1 MYNDDKTQCVKYPV
15 FKEEEVFC
23 NREILKKQHFPKD
36 PMDEDV
42 QTDEE
47 MLNGGIQQSK
57 NSLKMLKKAT
67 RSKKLYRR
75 VAEKT

>member
-1 MYNDDKTQCVKYPV
+1 
-15 FKEEEVFC
+15 
-23 NREILKKQHFPKD
+23 
-36 PMDEDV
+36 MDEDV

-67 RSKKLYRR
+67 KSKKLYRR